1 MPQKMDVHGKL
12 SILVQ
17 SDRHFDFV
25 EKLTEAA
32 LEKGK
37 QVKIHIL
44 GDGVAFISS
53 NTFTRLIH
61 MAQISICSDSF
72 NKFFGENIPVLPR
85 TVKIVQ
91 PRQITEI
98 VQWCDRNIVF

>member
-25 EKLTEAA
+25 ENLTEAA

-44 GDGVAFISS
+44 GDGVAFINSI
-53 NTFTRLIH
+53 TFAHLIH

-72 NKFFGENIPVLPR
+72 NKFFS
-85 TVKIVQ
+85 
-91 PRQITEI
+91 
-98 VQWCDRNIVF
+98 